1 MDFSITYL
9 ETKYVGLPK
18 NVKYTYY
25 SILNLHAQSDE
36 IYMVIGSHLGLHYY
50 SMPRMSDI

>member
-25 SILNLHAQSDE
+25 SILNLHAQFDE